1 MVRIKGYKLRGIP
14 FLIGVVVTVVFFV
27 IAFDQVGIEF
37 TDKITIAVFGFGLM
51 TGGFISMWRKGM
63 LHQGH
68 FSIIVGIIFLVIGVV
83 FVGGSFDVPVK
94 NDAGGITV
102 YERQWM
108 MTPQEIGVFVLLAVV
123 GGFSLVAGVKQA
135 FQNQWQWGW
144 KR

>member
-1 MVRIKGYKLRGIP
+1 MRGIP

-27 IAFDQVGIEF
+27 IAFDQIGIEF
-37 TDKITIAVFGFGLM
+37 TENITIAVFGFGLM

-68 FSIIVGIIFLVIGVV
+68 FSIIVGIIFLVIGIV

-94 NDAGGITV
+94 NDDGGITV
-102 YERQWM
+102 YEKQWK